1 MGKIC
6 SRRKSSLVKRADFV
20 EPTEHSVIC
29 NIHFSPDCYEKSFM
43 VEMGLRKQSPLL
55 SGAVPTIQSPA
66 ATNSCDKRKRPIQNE
81 GSKNR
86 KWLTVPIKGLE
97 EVELFKSLRLIG

>member
-1 MGKIC
+1 
-6 SRRKSSLVKRADFV
+6 
-20 EPTEHSVIC
+20 
-29 NIHFSPDCYEKSFM
+29 M

-81 GSKNR
+81 GSKQPEMADSADKRPRSRALQKLEVNR
-86 KWLTVPIKGLE
+86 GNHSICY
-97 EVELFKSLRLIG
+97 SSQHR